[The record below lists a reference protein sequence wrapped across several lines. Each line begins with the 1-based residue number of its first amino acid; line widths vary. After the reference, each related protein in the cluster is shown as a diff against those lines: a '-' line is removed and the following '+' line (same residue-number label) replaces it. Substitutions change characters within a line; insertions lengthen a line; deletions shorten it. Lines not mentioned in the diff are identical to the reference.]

1 MALIQWKQ
9 INPEL
14 LGNGQLTG
22 SLEVSGSIILNGVD
36 ISGAGGG
43 GGGVLPA
50 GVISGSQ
57 QIIDQG
63 FALTSSVDIIQASVT
78 ALIASSSTYLTSI
91 SSSNIEEL
99 NNVDITNILDGQILA
114 YNSQTGLFEPTSAG
128 QGDITAVYSGVGLD
142 GGGTT
147 GIVALE
153 VKPGDGI
160 LADTNGVHLDTGSQH
175 FIDGV
180 NTQVDIFSSSIAT
193 ELANIVHTDI
203 SALDTFTGSADNRI
217 STLENFS
224 SSLDATFATDQQ
236 LTDISTS
243 LAESI
248 AAVPQEINYISGADT
263 SALSQI
269 EVLDYDNNVATVFQD
284 GRLKFIFGEPA
295 LPSSLS
301 GTLSGFNSN
310 RFNSQL
316 DDYTINATWNN
327 GGYTLISA
335 SLYEGST
342 LLTEV
347 GIGTSLSHNIN
358 SSGSHS
364 YTLIYTASSPLDGNI
379 RNNTISISGTLS
391 KTQPTSPNLTV
402 TPDVQLGAS
411 SNQIEQGATGSLS
424 FSSTYGSAN
433 SWEELTLVNT
443 PSTSPLVVS
452 GGSSSE
458 TISTTSTHQSPVGLN
473 DPQLQTSKTTSRTY
487 SKIRSL
493 RFGASTAESFTQS
506 ELEILSDWDTSL
518 GGGIGTIL
526 KGDTNPSGNSVT
538 IAWSGDKYHYI
549 VFDSSRSNLSNITT
563 SGFGVLGSFSVTVV
577 GDYKIYKTTTLQA
590 GGSGSSITYILT

>member
-590 GGSGSSITYILT
+590 GGTGSSITYILT